1 MAEANKEVKLS
12 LGQVFNL
19 YQTQKG
25 QLENIAQQRNM
36 ISNYLLDVNNAE
48 QSIKELEEN
57 TTNEV
62 LFSIGSGIYINAE
75 LKEIKKLRVNLGI
88 DIFEDMSFEKAKD
101 FLEKKKAEL
110 TKVMERVRQ
119 QEQELLKSVSGLEQ
133 VLNAA
138 QHKIAEAQKARAQ
151 PGKNTGFQ
159 QGKGNTK
166 KALPVIS

>member
-62 LFSIGSGIYINAE
+62 LFSIGSGIYINA
-75 LKEIKKLRVNLGI
+75 
-88 DIFEDMSFEKAKD
+88 
-101 FLEKKKAEL
+101 
-110 TKVMERVRQ
+110 
-119 QEQELLKSVSGLEQ
+119 
-133 VLNAA
+133 
-138 QHKIAEAQKARAQ
+138 
-151 PGKNTGFQ
+151 
-159 QGKGNTK
+159 
-166 KALPVIS
+166 